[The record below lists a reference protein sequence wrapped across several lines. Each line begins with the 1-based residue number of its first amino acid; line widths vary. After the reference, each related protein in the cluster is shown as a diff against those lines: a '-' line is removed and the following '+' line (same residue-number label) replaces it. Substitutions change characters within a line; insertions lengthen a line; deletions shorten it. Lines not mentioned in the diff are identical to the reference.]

1 MTRGWRAIA
10 VATMLVLAWALAGG
24 VVVAQ
29 TAAPA
34 PSVERLQGKPFFINL
49 NCRRPPPPDAQ
60 VVRIDPP
67 AEGWPAWSQSVLVL
81 ESPPGLVTIQ
91 RGREARCGLSF
102 DTRSSDTRFRSGVG
116 TTLAPA
122 PGSRDPIIV
131 TAPPTGGFGWP
142 MTVRYGDPAPLQR
155 EDTLRFAIRVG
166 GVAILVAMLLSSLL
180 IAANARDR
188 VAVLFALSTASFS
201 LWVALRSGLAA
212 WPRPWLPSPELAQ
225 LAIEVLPAVVAG
237 GTWYVAV
244 AYTRCDRVMPAI
256 HRTRHWGFVAGALL
270 TTWIL
275 LPLPGSTVF
284 DVWRPASAAIFA
296 AAAVIGALTWA
307 RGQAGGKALLVA
319 VTPALGV
326 NGLQMGQML
335 QAWNPESLL
344 LSQAWYTVAMTIA
357 MSLRMGALRR
367 QRDRLKM
374 LAERDPLTNL
384 PNRRAMAATLPRRI
398 DEAKAQGRSIA
409 VVFVDIDR
417 FKSINDSQGHAVGD
431 EVLAE
436 VARRLASMLRG
447 GDLASRHGGE
457 EFVLVLPGATAV
469 QAMGL
474 GERLRSA
481 IADTPV
487 ATRKG
492 PLPVTA
498 SFGVGVLQA
507 DDPGGTA
514 GAAVLIARADAAMY
528 RAKQAGRNRVEG
540 PSTTS

>member
-1 MTRGWRAIA
+1 M
-10 VATMLVLAWALAGG
+10 
-24 VVVAQ
+24 
-29 TAAPA
+29 
-34 PSVERLQGKPFFINL
+34 
-49 NCRRPPPPDAQ
+49 
-60 VVRIDPP
+60 
-67 AEGWPAWSQSVLVL
+67 
-81 ESPPGLVTIQ
+81 
-91 RGREARCGLSF
+91 
-102 DTRSSDTRFRSGVG
+102 
-116 TTLAPA
+116 
-122 PGSRDPIIV
+122 
-131 TAPPTGGFGWP
+131 
-142 MTVRYGDPAPLQR
+142 
-155 EDTLRFAIRVG
+155 
-166 GVAILVAMLLSSLL
+166 
-180 IAANARDR
+180 
-188 VAVLFALSTASFS
+188 
-201 LWVALRSGLAA
+201 
-212 WPRPWLPSPELAQ
+212 
-225 LAIEVLPAVVAG
+225 
-237 GTWYVAV
+237 
-244 AYTRCDRVMPAI
+244 
-256 HRTRHWGFVAGALL
+256 
-270 TTWIL
+270 
-275 LPLPGSTVF
+275 
-284 DVWRPASAAIFA
+284 
-296 AAAVIGALTWA
+296 
-307 RGQAGGKALLVA
+307 A

-457 EFVLVLPGATAV
+457 EFVLVLPGTTAV

-481 IADTPV
+481 IADTLV